1 MTLHPHL
8 NHRVLKE
15 HSVTAEAAI
24 TAHHRSGP
32 SAALLHLA
40 LLTAGLTAPPTDV
53 QSHWALRQAQA
64 LAEGRGDR
72 GGNLQVLAG
81 CAVVLGLQW
90 EGEEGLCVHKTG
102 ATSELAGR
110 RGEEKEE

>member
-15 HSVTAEAAI
+15 HSVTAEAAT
-24 TAHHRSGP
+24 TAHHCSGP

-90 EGEEGLCVHKTG
+90 EGEEGLRVHKTG